1 MQGVGFRYTAVDLAL
16 KFNIS
21 GWVRNLP
28 DNRVEILAQGQEID
42 LEMYQQ
48 QIMQLM
54 SSYIGEQRSNIE
66 PVGDEL
72 VGFKILY

>member
-1 MQGVGFRYTAVDLAL
+1 MGFRYTAVDFAL
-16 KFNIS
+16 KFNII
-21 GWVRNLP
+21 GWARNLP
-28 DNRVEILAQGQEID
+28 DNRVEILAQGREND
-42 LEMYQQ
+42 LEMFQQ

-54 SSYIGEQRSNIE
+54 SSYINEQRSNVE